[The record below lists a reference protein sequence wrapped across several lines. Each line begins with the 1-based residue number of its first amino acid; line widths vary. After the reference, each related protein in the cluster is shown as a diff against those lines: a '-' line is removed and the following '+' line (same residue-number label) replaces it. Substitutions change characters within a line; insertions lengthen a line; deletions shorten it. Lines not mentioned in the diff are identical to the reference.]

1 MAEKILPIDNSS
13 LQIWGASLIAKKSR
27 FSIVSK
33 ILQTR
38 SYFEYI
44 GRRLL
49 GGVLTIIHL
58 CFFLFSDRT
67 GRPSRCLEFKGDI
80 PRKAH
85 VIVENHLEAT
95 KLESCSFNSLP
106 SEMIFQITAFIS
118 TKDLLQFKCTNLQ
131 TLQIVNQL
139 LETEYR
145 KIDLIQIHMH
155 RGDMVRAEPLIY
167 SISPGITLKQ
177 LYNIM
182 VKMAGSELRNETFL
196 TLDYAALKTVR
207 LSKSENFPLSFKHLI
222 LELRAFWPGA
232 KSEVFIVY
240 IHKLSSFISSLPLSQ
255 KQALIDKIQ
264 SFLKQDEKIN
274 LCLKN
279 LFLRKFNL

>member
-13 LQIWGASLIAKKSR
+13 LQILGDSLIAKKSR
-27 FSIVSK
+27 FSIFSK
-33 ILQTR
+33 ILQTL

-58 CFFLFSDRT
+58 CFFLFSDRM
-67 GRPSRCLEFKGDI
+67 GKPSRCLEFKGDI
-80 PRKAH
+80 PRKGH
-85 VIVENHLEAT
+85 VIVENHSEAT

-106 SEMIFQITAFIS
+106 SEMIFQIAAFMP

-139 LETEYR
+139 LETESR

-155 RGDMVRAEPLIY
+155 RGDMVRAEPLIH

-177 LYNIM
+177 LYNM
-182 VKMAGSELRNETFL
+182 
-196 TLDYAALKTVR
+196 
-207 LSKSENFPLSFKHLI
+207 
-222 LELRAFWPGA
+222 
-232 KSEVFIVY
+232 
-240 IHKLSSFISSLPLSQ
+240 
-255 KQALIDKIQ
+255 
-264 SFLKQDEKIN
+264 
-274 LCLKN
+274 
-279 LFLRKFNL
+279 